1 LIVRAD
7 TPAPARARLEAAWIA
22 ALTRPE
28 VKARLEET
36 GFTVLALGSERF
48 GAEIRRYTETYA
60 GVIRAAN
67 IRVE

>member
-1 LIVRAD
+1 M
-7 TPAPARARLEAAWIA
+7 A

-36 GFTVLALGSERF
+36 GFTILAYGSERF
-48 GAEIRRYTETYA
+48 GTEIRRYTETYA
-60 GVIRAAN
+60 QVIRAAN